1 MLYHPPIPKSPTSS
15 NLFKFPLFLSPHPSS
30 PLRMSQEARCNAVY
44 NLMRRMPTKN
54 TTKSLSAVMSV
65 APELADDILPNIDE
79 PLRVVKDSLVGGRDF
94 VVCDYNR
101 DGDSYRSP
109 YSNKYFDPETGRQT
123 NQDFFPSEELR
134 KLEETANVVF
144 DRYRDQYFQG
154 GISSVYFFDC
164 EDGFGACW
172 LVHKEVPGI
181 ETLKK
186 GWWDSSH
193 IFDVQPVGNNQ
204 YKYTLTSTVLLSM
217 QLEEGS
223 TGVVDLSGSLSMQVS
238 KTKTTDKWQGHIQ
251 NMGPMLE
258 ESESLLRNRIESI
271 YIQKTREILCV
282 RSNTGQRD
290 AAFASIAEKMKERL
304 GQK

>member
-1 MLYHPPIPKSPTSS
+1 MAS
-15 NLFKFPLFLSPHPSS
+15 
-30 PLRMSQEARCNAVY
+30 EARCNAVY
-44 NLMRRMPTKN
+44 NLMRRMPVQN

-79 PLRVVKDSLVGGRDF
+79 PLRVVKDSITGRDF
-94 VVCDYNR
+94 VICDYNR

-109 YSNKYFDPETGRQT
+109 HSNKYFDPETGKQT
-123 NQDFFPSEELR
+123 NNEFFPSADLR
-134 KLEETANVVF
+134 KLEETANLVF

-154 GISSVYFFDC
+154 GLSSVYFFDC
-164 EDGFGACW
+164 DDGFGATW
-172 LVHKEVPGI
+172 LIHKEVPGV

-193 IFDVQPVGNNQ
+193 IFDVQPTGTPNQ

-217 QLEEGS
+217 QLEEAN
-223 TGVVDLSGSLSMQVS
+223 TGTVDLSGSLSMQIT
-238 KTKTTDKWQGHIQ
+238 KTKIVDKWNGHIQ

-258 ESESLLRNRIESI
+258 EQESLLRNRIEVI